1 MKYVRLSAAAAR
13 EVAADAD
20 VSPSDAAVLD
30 GLDQYSRDPAITAMA
45 REPPAWKPSTLS
57 PGVSTWPGTANRSAT
72 VDRTRRP
79 SAGRSADLKEI
90 KMMVDAVPTA
100 EAIIVSAAF

>member
-1 MKYVRLSAAAAR
+1 MKYMRLSAAAAR

-45 REPPAWKPSTLS
+45 RGAS
-57 PGVSTWPGTANRSAT
+57 GVEA
-72 VDRTRRP
+72 
-79 SAGRSADLKEI
+79 
-90 KMMVDAVPTA
+90 VDALTRGVDMARYSEQVGYGRPHE
-100 EAIIVSAAF
+100 EAISRSLY